1 MASHPHRQLSEPS
14 APDLLY
20 ERTVKTRLLLP
31 EPNRLVAEA
40 SLLDDTYG
48 PGGFQTIHHM
58 TLRMEVSLPDVLVT
72 AADANM
78 ASHPHEACP
87 GTTAHVQQLVGLQI
101 TAGYYRELSSRLGG
115 KRSCNHLLSL
125 AQTIGTVVALS
136 YAARMSLLDPE
147 LASLPDDDYFRLV
160 VAEHDN
166 VVDSCYV
173 WRGGGPLIT
182 ELDAPRRGAR

>member
-1 MASHPHRQLSEPS
+1 VASHPHRQLSEPS

-87 GTTAHVQQLVGLQI
+87 GATAHVQQLVGLRI
-101 TAGYYRELSSRLGG
+101 TVSSRLGG